1 MNDAIR
7 GRLPGL
13 PLFADLPTESL
24 WVLSV
29 DAVER
34 RFMADGYLWLEGD
47 QRGRLDL
54 LLDGVVQ
61 TKRTSQGGR
70 EFVLAHCHAG
80 DWLDL
85 AAGVDGGPCRSSAI
99 ALTGGGVLSL
109 STASVRRGMARSSL
123 LAQRVVDALANE
135 GRCLTERVSELAL
148 LSARARLA
156 RFLLTQAEDS
166 AHSYRWTQE
175 MIAAQIGSVR
185 DVVGRL
191 LREMSSEAL
200 LRREG
205 PHLRV
210 ASRSEMERVA
220 ELA

>member
-1 MNDAIR
+1 MSDPIQV
-7 GRLPGL
+7 RLPTL
-13 PLFADLPTESL
+13 PLFADLPSETL
-24 WVLSV
+24 RVLAD
-29 DAVER
+29 DAFER
-34 RFMADGYLWLEGD
+34 RFAAGGYLWLEGD

-61 TKRTSQGGR
+61 TKRMSQQGR
-70 EFVLAHCHAG
+70 ELVLAHCRRG

-99 ALTGGGVLSL
+99 ALTGGNLLSL
-109 STASVRRGMARSSL
+109 STYSVRDGMAHSPM
-123 LAQRVVDALANE
+123 LAQRFADALAAE
-135 GRCLTERVSELAL
+135 GRRLTERVSELAL

-156 RFLLTQAEDS
+156 RFLLTQADDRD
-166 AHSYRWTQE
+166 HSYRWTQE

-191 LREMSSEAL
+191 LREMSAEGL

>member
-1 MNDAIR
+1 MSDPVQV
-7 GRLPGL
+7 RLSML
-13 PLFADLPTESL
+13 PLFANLPKETL
-24 WVLSV
+24 RVLGT

-34 RFMADGYLWLEGD
+34 RFSAGSYLWLEGD
-47 QRGRLDL
+47 QRGRLDW

-61 TKRTSQGGR
+61 TKRTSQQGR

-85 AAGVDGGPCRSSAI
+85 AAGVDGGRCRSSAI
-99 ALTGGGVLSL
+99 ALTGGSLLSL
-109 STASVRRGMARSSL
+109 STDSVRASIAHSPAL
-123 LAQRVVDALANE
+123 SQRVADALSDEA
-135 GRCLTERVSELAL
+135 RRLTERVCDLAL

-156 RFLLTQAEDS
+156 RFLLAQADDR
-166 AHSYRWTQE
+166 AHGYRWTQE

-191 LREMSSEAL
+191 LREMSAEGL

-210 ASRSEMERVA
+210 ASRSEMESVA